1 MKTTE
6 ETVNKI
12 AEFEGLRLSSYKCPA
27 GVLTIGYGHTGKD
40 VKENQIINIAQAKT
54 LLLKDLEKCEKAVMR
69 LQTEHAYFFNQN
81 QFDALVSFCFNLGT
95 EIFKQLTDDYK
106 RSVSEIGNAILMYDK
121 ATVNRKKTALAGLT
135 KRRQWEKDLF
145 FHTSYDAEKD
155 TYNGCVN
162 ATIKAQHKE
171 KVPNSCK
178 TLVMNCTTALCR
190 DCGITLD
197 QYLQKGEKANYYGFY
212 NIQNDKKYML
222 VSYVGKT
229 GYILNNGY
237 I

>member
-95 EIFKQLTDDYK
+95 GIFKQLTDDYK

-121 ATVNRKKTALAGLT
+121 ATVNGKKTALAGLT
-135 KRRQWEKDLF
+135 KRRRWEKDLF

-155 TYNGCVN
+155 TQIGCVN

-178 TLVMNCTTALCR
+178 TLAMNCTTALCM

-197 QYLQKGEKANYYGFY
+197 QYLQKGEKVNYYGFY
-212 NIQNDKKYML
+212 NIQNDKKYLL